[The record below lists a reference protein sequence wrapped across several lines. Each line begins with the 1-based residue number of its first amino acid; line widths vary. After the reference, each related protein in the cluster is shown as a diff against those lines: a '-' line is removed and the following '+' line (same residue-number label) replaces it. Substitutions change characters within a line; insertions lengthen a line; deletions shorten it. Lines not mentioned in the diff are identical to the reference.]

1 MSNFDDIF
9 ESAPQTDEFDKEAWA
24 AKKKAERD
32 EVYALADATAEAVCA
47 DGGKF
52 RDYLDVQAAFRNYS
66 ATNALLILATKPDA
80 RRLGDKDFW
89 RDQGVYIKRQEFSRP
104 IKIVESNGEY
114 TRDDGSIGV
123 SYNIKRVYDISQ
135 TTARTRAPQ
144 AVSHDARA
152 LLNALIY
159 KRPAPVQSVDEL
171 PNGMDAVYDREQN
184 AVFVRRGL
192 SANDLFCGLSKALAQ
207 AELARTG
214 EEYTEENAGFKA
226 QCVSYILGKEF
237 GVDVTGY
244 AFEAPADFL
253 RTDDPQ
259 TIRTELTDIYQNFN
273 LFQHLTVLENAAYP
287 LYVRKMPKK
296 KADELAAEK
305 LLQVGLKEDQFKR
318 FPNMLSGG
326 EQQRVAIARALTS
339 GSELILADEPTGNLD
354 SENSRNIV
362 GILQGL
368 AHEGNRCVI
377 IVTHDPAVA
386 EVADVLLKM
395 KDGKLIH

>member
-1 MSNFDDIF
+1 M
-9 ESAPQTDEFDKEAWA
+9 T
-24 AKKKAERD
+24 
-32 EVYALADATAEAVCA
+32 DATAEAVCA

-52 RDYLDVQAAFRNYS
+52 REYLDVQAAFRNYS

-89 RDQGVYIKRQEFSRP
+89 RDQGVYIKRQEFGHP

-159 KRPAPVQSVDEL
+159 KRPAPVQSV
-171 PNGMDAVYDREQN
+171 YDREQN

-192 SANDLFCGLSKALAQ
+192 SAIDLFCGLSKALAQ

-237 GVDVTGY
+237 GVDVSGY

-259 TIRTELTDIYQNFN
+259 TIRAELTDIRDTAYDISARMMRSLEQN
-273 LFQHLTVLENAAYP
+273 
-287 LYVRKMPKK
+287 
-296 KADELAAEK
+296 KAPR
-305 LLQVGLKEDQFKR
+305 Q
-318 FPNMLSGG
+318 S
-326 EQQRVAIARALTS
+326 EQER
-339 GSELILADEPTGNLD
+339 
-354 SENSRNIV
+354 
-362 GILQGL
+362 
-368 AHEGNRCVI
+368 
-377 IVTHDPAVA
+377 
-386 EVADVLLKM
+386 
-395 KDGKLIH
+395 

>member
-47 DGGKF
+47 DGSKF
-52 RDYLDVQAAFRNYS
+52 RNYLDVQATFRNYS

-89 RDQGVYIKRQEFSRP
+89 RDQGVYIKRQEFGRP

-144 AVSHDARA
+144 AVFHDARA

-171 PNGMDAVYDREQN
+171 PNGIDAVYDREQN

-214 EEYTEENAGFKA
+214 EEHTEENAVFKA
-226 QCVSYILGKEF
+226 QCVSYILGK
-237 GVDVTGY
+237 
-244 AFEAPADFL
+244 
-253 RTDDPQ
+253 
-259 TIRTELTDIYQNFN
+259 
-273 LFQHLTVLENAAYP
+273 
-287 LYVRKMPKK
+287 
-296 KADELAAEK
+296 
-305 LLQVGLKEDQFKR
+305 
-318 FPNMLSGG
+318 
-326 EQQRVAIARALTS
+326 
-339 GSELILADEPTGNLD
+339 
-354 SENSRNIV
+354 
-362 GILQGL
+362 
-368 AHEGNRCVI
+368 
-377 IVTHDPAVA
+377 
-386 EVADVLLKM
+386 
-395 KDGKLIH
+395 

>member
-9 ESAPQTDEFDKEAWA
+9 EAAPQTDEFDKEAWA

-32 EVYALADATAEAVCA
+32 EVYALADTTAEAVCA

-89 RDQGVYIKRQEFSRP
+89 RDQGVYIKRQEFGRP

-144 AVSHDARA
+144 AVSHDAR
-152 LLNALIY
+152 
-159 KRPAPVQSVDEL
+159 SVDEL

-259 TIRTELTDIYQNFN
+259 TIRTELTDIRDTAYDISSRMMRS
-273 LFQHLTVLENAAYP
+273 LEQS
-287 LYVRKMPKK
+287 
-296 KADELAAEK
+296 KAPR
-305 LLQVGLKEDQFKR
+305 Q
-318 FPNMLSGG
+318 S
-326 EQQRVAIARALTS
+326 EQER
-339 GSELILADEPTGNLD
+339 
-354 SENSRNIV
+354 
-362 GILQGL
+362 
-368 AHEGNRCVI
+368 
-377 IVTHDPAVA
+377 
-386 EVADVLLKM
+386 
-395 KDGKLIH
+395 

>member
-1 MSNFDDIF
+1 MSNNFDDIF
-9 ESAPQTDEFDKEAWA
+9 EPAPQAEDFDKEAWA

-32 EVYALADATAEAVCA
+32 EVYALADATAEEVCA

-52 RDYLDVQAAFRNYS
+52 REYLDVQANFRHYS
-66 ATNALLILATKPDA
+66 ATNALLILAAKPDA

-89 RDQGVYIKRQEFSRP
+89 RDQGVYIKRQEFGRP

-135 TTARTRAPQ
+135 TTAWTRTPQ

-159 KRPAPVQSVDEL
+159 KRPTPVQSVDEL
-171 PNGMDAVYDREQN
+171 PNGIDAVYDREQN

-214 EEYTEENAGFKA
+214 EEYTEENTGFKA

-237 GVDVTGY
+237 GVEVSGY
-244 AFEAPADFL
+244 AFETPADFL

-259 TIRTELTDIYQNFN
+259 TIRAELTDIRDTAYDISARMMRS
-273 LFQHLTVLENAAYP
+273 LEQS
-287 LYVRKMPKK
+287 
-296 KADELAAEK
+296 KAP
-305 LLQVGLKEDQFKR
+305 R
-318 FPNMLSGG
+318 LS
-326 EQQRVAIARALTS
+326 EQER
-339 GSELILADEPTGNLD
+339 
-354 SENSRNIV
+354 
-362 GILQGL
+362 
-368 AHEGNRCVI
+368 
-377 IVTHDPAVA
+377 
-386 EVADVLLKM
+386 
-395 KDGKLIH
+395 

>member
-9 ESAPQTDEFDKEAWA
+9 EAAPQTDEFDKEAWA

-47 DGGKF
+47 DGSKF
-52 RDYLDVQAAFRNYS
+52 RNYLDVQATFRNYS

-89 RDQGVYIKRQEFSRP
+89 RDQGVYIKRQEFGRP
-104 IKIVESNGEY
+104 IKIVETNGEY

-135 TTARTRAPQ
+135 TTARARVPQ
-144 AVSHDARA
+144 AASHDARA

-171 PNGMDAVYDREQN
+171 PNGIDAVYDREQN

-214 EEYTEENAGFKA
+214 EEFTLFDSFELDDL
-226 QCVSYILGKEF
+226 SYLNE
-237 GVDVTGY
+237 VDRHY
-244 AFEAPADFL
+244 E
-253 RTDDPQ
+253 Q
-259 TIRTELTDIYQNFN
+259 SELTEASLYDRAVHRPATVEESALQSMEYAQLHRAISELPEIQKRRLILYYFQGLTYEQIAEMEGCTKRAVKFSVDIA
-273 LFQHLTVLENAAYP
+273 V
-287 LYVRKMPKK
+287 
-296 KADELAAEK
+296 EK
-305 LLQVGLKEDQFKR
+305 LKKFFKN
-318 FPNMLSGG
+318 F
-326 EQQRVAIARALTS
+326 
-339 GSELILADEPTGNLD
+339 
-354 SENSRNIV
+354 
-362 GILQGL
+362 
-368 AHEGNRCVI
+368 
-377 IVTHDPAVA
+377 
-386 EVADVLLKM
+386 
-395 KDGKLIH
+395 

>member
-1 MSNFDDIF
+1 MVCKGHCEIDKFADRSYRAVHDVKEDEWYGEDITKTNPADLPRVNLWAGGFPCQDISVSGRQRGLAGKRSSLFF
-9 ESAPQTDEFDKEAWA
+9 EIVRLLKGTPTEDRPEWLVLENVKNLLSVNRGWDFATVLNSL
-24 AKKKAERD
+24 AEIGYHI
-32 EVYALADATAEAVCA
+32 EY
-47 DGGKF
+47 G
-52 RDYLDVQAAFRNYS
+52 
-66 ATNALLILATKPDA
+66 LLNA

-89 RDQGVYIKRQEFSRP
+89 RDQGVYIKRQEFGRP

-144 AVSHDARA
+144 AASHDARA

-226 QCVSYILGKEF
+226 HCVSYILGKEF
-237 GVDVTGY
+237 GVEVSSY

-259 TIRTELTDIYQNFN
+259 TIRAELTDIRDTAYDISARMMRS
-273 LFQHLTVLENAAYP
+273 LEQS
-287 LYVRKMPKK
+287 
-296 KADELAAEK
+296 KAPR
-305 LLQVGLKEDQFKR
+305 Q
-318 FPNMLSGG
+318 S
-326 EQQRVAIARALTS
+326 EQER
-339 GSELILADEPTGNLD
+339 
-354 SENSRNIV
+354 
-362 GILQGL
+362 
-368 AHEGNRCVI
+368 
-377 IVTHDPAVA
+377 
-386 EVADVLLKM
+386 
-395 KDGKLIH
+395 

>member
-9 ESAPQTDEFDKEAWA
+9 ESVPQTDEFDKEAWA

-32 EVYALADATAEAVCA
+32 EVYALADATAETICT
-47 DGGKF
+47 DGSKF

-89 RDQGVYIKRQEFSRP
+89 RDQGVYIKRQEFGRP

-135 TTARTRAPQ
+135 TTAWTRTPQ

-159 KRPAPVQSVDEL
+159 KRPTPVQSVDEL
-171 PNGMDAVYDREQN
+171 PNGIDAVYDREQN

-214 EEYTEENAGFKA
+214 EECIDHSAK
-226 QCVSYILGKEF
+226 C
-237 GVDVTGY
+237 
-244 AFEAPADFL
+244 
-253 RTDDPQ
+253 
-259 TIRTELTDIYQNFN
+259 
-273 LFQHLTVLENAAYP
+273 
-287 LYVRKMPKK
+287 
-296 KADELAAEK
+296 
-305 LLQVGLKEDQFKR
+305 
-318 FPNMLSGG
+318 SGT
-326 EQQRVAIARALTS
+326 QS
-339 GSELILADEPTGNLD
+339 
-354 SENSRNIV
+354 
-362 GILQGL
+362 
-368 AHEGNRCVI
+368 
-377 IVTHDPAVA
+377 AV
-386 EVADVLLKM
+386 
-395 KDGKLIH
+395 

>member
-47 DGGKF
+47 DGSKF
-52 RDYLDVQAAFRNYS
+52 RNYLDVQATFRNYS
-66 ATNALLILATKPDA
+66 ATNALLILTTKPDA

-89 RDQGVYIKRQEFSRP
+89 RDQGVYIKRQEFGRP

-144 AVSHDARA
+144 AVFHDARA

-171 PNGMDAVYDREQN
+171 PNGIDAVYDREQN

-259 TIRTELTDIYQNFN
+259 TIRTELTDIRDTAYDISSRMMRS
-273 LFQHLTVLENAAYP
+273 LEQS
-287 LYVRKMPKK
+287 
-296 KADELAAEK
+296 KAPR
-305 LLQVGLKEDQFKR
+305 Q
-318 FPNMLSGG
+318 S
-326 EQQRVAIARALTS
+326 EQER
-339 GSELILADEPTGNLD
+339 
-354 SENSRNIV
+354 
-362 GILQGL
+362 
-368 AHEGNRCVI
+368 
-377 IVTHDPAVA
+377 
-386 EVADVLLKM
+386 
-395 KDGKLIH
+395 

>member
-9 ESAPQTDEFDKEAWA
+9 EPAPQAEDFDKEAWA

-32 EVYALADATAEAVCA
+32 ERYATADATAEEICT

-52 RDYLDVQAAFRNYS
+52 RDYLDVQAKFHRYS
-66 ATNALLILATKPDA
+66 ATNALLILHDNKNASK
-80 RRLGDKDFW
+80 LGDKDFW
-89 RDQGVYIKRQEFSRP
+89 RDQGVYIKRQEFGRP

-144 AVSHDARA
+144 AVFHDARA
-152 LLNALIY
+152 LLNALIH

-171 PNGMDAVYDREQN
+171 PNGIDAVYDREQN

-192 SANDLFCGLSKALAQ
+192 SANDLFCGLSKALVQ

-226 QCVSYILGKEF
+226 KCVSYILGKEF
-237 GVDVTGY
+237 GIDVSGY
-244 AFEAPADFL
+244 AFDAPADFL

-259 TIRTELTDIYQNFN
+259 TIRAELTDIRDTAYDISARMMRS
-273 LFQHLTVLENAAYP
+273 LEQS
-287 LYVRKMPKK
+287 
-296 KADELAAEK
+296 KAPR
-305 LLQVGLKEDQFKR
+305 Q
-318 FPNMLSGG
+318 S
-326 EQQRVAIARALTS
+326 EQER
-339 GSELILADEPTGNLD
+339 
-354 SENSRNIV
+354 
-362 GILQGL
+362 
-368 AHEGNRCVI
+368 
-377 IVTHDPAVA
+377 
-386 EVADVLLKM
+386 
-395 KDGKLIH
+395 

>member
-32 EVYALADATAEAVCA
+32 EVYALADTTAEAVCA

-89 RDQGVYIKRQEFSRP
+89 RDQGVYIKRQEFGRP

-135 TTARTRAPQ
+135 TTVRTRAPQ
-144 AVSHDARA
+144 AVPHDARA

-214 EEYTEENAGFKA
+214 EEYTEGNAGFKA

-237 GVDVTGY
+237 GMDVSGY
-244 AFEAPADFL
+244 TFETPADFL

-259 TIRTELTDIYQNFN
+259 TIRAELTDIRDTAYDISARMMRS
-273 LFQHLTVLENAAYP
+273 LEQS
-287 LYVRKMPKK
+287 
-296 KADELAAEK
+296 KAPR
-305 LLQVGLKEDQFKR
+305 Q
-318 FPNMLSGG
+318 S
-326 EQQRVAIARALTS
+326 EQER
-339 GSELILADEPTGNLD
+339 
-354 SENSRNIV
+354 
-362 GILQGL
+362 
-368 AHEGNRCVI
+368 
-377 IVTHDPAVA
+377 
-386 EVADVLLKM
+386 
-395 KDGKLIH
+395 

>member
-9 ESAPQTDEFDKEAWA
+9 EPAPQAEDFDKEAWA

-32 EVYALADATAEAVCA
+32 ERYATADATAEEICT

-52 RDYLDVQAAFRNYS
+52 RDYLDVQAKFHRYS
-66 ATNALLILATKPDA
+66 ATNALLILHDNKNASK
-80 RRLGDKDFW
+80 LGDKDFW
-89 RDQGVYIKRQEFSRP
+89 RDQGVYIKRQEFGRP

-184 AVFVRRGL
+184 TVFVRRGL
-192 SANDLFCGLSKALAQ
+192 SANDLFCGLSKALVQ

-226 QCVSYILGKEF
+226 KCVSYILGKEF
-237 GVDVTGY
+237 GIDVSGY
-244 AFEAPADFL
+244 AFDAPADFL

-259 TIRTELTDIYQNFN
+259 TIRAELTDIRDTAYDISARMMRS
-273 LFQHLTVLENAAYP
+273 LEKRVLTLDRYEHGVVVNALNEMRNDLLEEERP
-287 LYVRKMPKK
+287 TDIV
-296 KADELAAEK
+296 DE
-305 LLQVGLKEDQFKR
+305 
-318 FPNMLSGG
+318 
-326 EQQRVAIARALTS
+326 
-339 GSELILADEPTGNLD
+339 
-354 SENSRNIV
+354 
-362 GILQGL
+362 
-368 AHEGNRCVI
+368 
-377 IVTHDPAVA
+377 
-386 EVADVLLKM
+386 VLLKVIDAPA
-395 KDGKLIH
+395 KKVRCRSDEARE

>member
-1 MSNFDDIF
+1 MRNFDDIF

-52 RDYLDVQAAFRNYS
+52 CDYLDVQAAFRNSS
-66 ATNALLILATKPDA
+66 APNALLILATKPDA

-89 RDQGVYIKRQEFSRP
+89 RDQGVYIKRQEFGRP

-135 TTARTRAPQ
+135 TTAWTRTPQ

-159 KRPAPVQSVDEL
+159 KRPTPVQSVDEL
-171 PNGMDAVYDREQN
+171 PNGIDAVYDREQN

-192 SANDLFCGLSKALAQ
+192 SVNDLFCGLSKALAQ

-214 EEYTEENAGFKA
+214 EEYTEENTGFKA

-237 GVDVTGY
+237 GVEVSGY
-244 AFEAPADFL
+244 AFETPADFL

-259 TIRTELTDIYQNFN
+259 TIRAELTDIRDTAYDISARMMRS
-273 LFQHLTVLENAAYP
+273 LEQS
-287 LYVRKMPKK
+287 
-296 KADELAAEK
+296 KAP
-305 LLQVGLKEDQFKR
+305 R
-318 FPNMLSGG
+318 LS
-326 EQQRVAIARALTS
+326 EQER
-339 GSELILADEPTGNLD
+339 
-354 SENSRNIV
+354 
-362 GILQGL
+362 
-368 AHEGNRCVI
+368 
-377 IVTHDPAVA
+377 
-386 EVADVLLKM
+386 
-395 KDGKLIH
+395 

>member
-1 MSNFDDIF
+1 MSNFDDLF
-9 ESAPQTDEFDKEAWA
+9 DPAPQNEDFDKEAWA

-32 EVYALADATAEAVCA
+32 EVYALADATADEICT

-52 RDYLDVQAAFRNYS
+52 RDYLDVQANFRHYS

-80 RRLGDKDFW
+80 RRLGDKEFW
-89 RDQGVYIKRQEFSRP
+89 RDQGVYIKRQEFGRP

-144 AVSHDARA
+144 AASYDARA

-171 PNGMDAVYDREQN
+171 PNGIDAVYVREQN

-192 SANDLFCGLSKALAQ
+192 SANGLFCGLSKALAQ

-214 EEYTEENAGFKA
+214 EEYTEENTGFKA

-237 GVDVTGY
+237 GVEVSGY
-244 AFEAPADFL
+244 AFETPADFL

-259 TIRTELTDIYQNFN
+259 TIR
-273 LFQHLTVLENAAYP
+273 A
-287 LYVRKMPKK
+287 
-296 KADELAAEK
+296 
-305 LLQVGLKEDQFKR
+305 
-318 FPNMLSGG
+318 
-326 EQQRVAIARALTS
+326 
-339 GSELILADEPTGNLD
+339 ELIDIRDTAYDISARMMRSLEQSKAPRL
-354 SENSRNIV
+354 SEQER
-362 GILQGL
+362 
-368 AHEGNRCVI
+368 
-377 IVTHDPAVA
+377 
-386 EVADVLLKM
+386 
-395 KDGKLIH
+395 